1 MEERIVGGKYR
12 LGERVGAGPG
22 YETYKATDDQGVS
35 YALKIMHPP
44 DAATREKLAADLS
57 GLSDL
62 DHPNLARMYASGE
75 DGDDLWLAR
84 EWVEGTDLKAMV
96 REHGA
101 LDPIKAATYASQA
114 AAALSVAHA
123 RGFVSGNVRPD
134 NLLLSL
140 EDQVKL
146 VGFSIPSAA
155 KPAIDESE
163 AEPQVAY
170 YMSPEQAKGGDVTPS
185 SDVYSLGAVLYELV
199 TGSPPFVGESA
210 QEVAVKQTSE
220 QLTAP
225 RQVNAAIPP
234 ALEAV
239 VLRAMQKEPAER
251 YGSAEEMRQELDRV
265 VKSAAAAPVAA
276 PPPEEKKQSK
286 AWIWILVVVLILVGL
301 GAAWA
306 LGLFGGNIEVPDLTG
321 LTIEQ
326 ATTALE
332 EEGLVL
338 GESELI
344 PDESGQTA
352 ENTIY
357 EQDPAAGERASEGD
371 AIDVVVNGSESSEV
385 PDLVGLTEAEAVTA
399 INDAGLTLDRTERE
413 FNPEVEAGI
422 VYEQTPAAGSE
433 VPMETPV
440 TILVSKGT
448 ETAAVPNVVGL
459 QEAQATQALQ
469 DAGFQVAREE
479 EFNDS
484 VAAGV
489 VSAQNPS
496 AGVNTETGTT
506 VTITV
511 SKGAETVS
519 VPNVVGQQENQATE
533 TLEDAGLRTS
543 VSYEDNANVGVVLRQ
558 DPAAG
563 TSVAPDTRVTIV
575 VGQQAA
581 TTP

>member
-84 EWVEGTDLKAMV
+84 EWIEGTDLKAMV
-96 REHGA
+96 REQGA
-101 LDPIKAATYASQA
+101 LEPIKAATYASQA
-114 AAALSVAHA
+114 AAGLSVGHA
-123 RGFVSGNVRPD
+123 RGFVNGNVRPD

-146 VGFSIPSAA
+146 IGFSIPSAA

-170 YMSPEQAKGGDVTPS
+170 YMSPEQAKGGDITPV

-220 QLTAP
+220 PLTAP

-276 PPPEEKKQSK
+276 PPPEKKQSK

-357 EQDPAAGERASEGD
+357 EQEPAAGERASEGD
-371 AIDVVVNGSESSEV
+371 TVDVVVNGSESTEV

-413 FNPEVEAGI
+413 FNSEVEAGT

-448 ETAAVPNVVGL
+448 ETVSVPNVVGVE
-459 QEAQATQALQ
+459 QAQATQTLE

-479 EFNDS
+479 EFSDT

-496 AGVNTETGTT
+496 AGVNAETGTT

-543 VSYEDNANVGVVLRQ
+543 VQYEDNANVGVVLRQ
-558 DPAAG
+558 DPSPGAQ
-563 TSVAPDTRVTIV
+563 VAPDPRVTIV
-575 VGQQAA
+575 VGQQTA